1 MNENGTKRRDWVKN
15 AAIIFLSIMLILT
28 FFSNT
33 IMNYSLPE
41 VATQYVQSG
50 TITAK
55 IRGTGVIESGDPY
68 NIQINETRT
77 VESVNV
83 RAGDTVQ
90 KGDILF
96 VLADKESD
104 ELKAAEEALDTAVLN
119 FELQILNGSIS
130 SSAINN
136 VQSGNISSVSGY
148 QNKILAAEAEIEK
161 WEKEVA
167 DIELKI
173 SQLNALKGQLDVS
186 TPDTSAEERKAAEAQ
201 AAYDA
206 VAGPVNTARTNIAAW
221 EEEIV
226 KNNQIIK
233 DYQDGLVEPGSGVS
247 GGDVVQPVV
256 SEGEYQTAVHNNEV
270 LNQRIAEARLIT
282 ENQETLAEMN
292 RLAEE
297 LNKANT
303 ELNNK
308 KNSVSNSSA
317 SVSVQL
323 NNWNLELTDKN
334 KKLADAQAAKTQ
346 LLSDIAAELNLDSQK
361 EKIEEQRQ
369 EVERLRAEAIG
380 AVIEAPI
387 SGTISSIN
395 ITAGQDTVPG
405 TAIATMQPEGKGYTM
420 SFSVTNAQAQK
431 LSVGVQADLVN
442 AWRYDDVTV
451 VLSKIK
457 PDTADPSQKKLLT
470 FDVTGDVTAGQSLSV
485 SVGDR
490 SASYDTVVPNSA
502 IREDNNGKFVLIIE
516 TQSSPLGNRYRATR
530 VDVEVL
536 ASDDTQSA
544 VSGAL
549 ESYAYVI
556 TTSTKP
562 VEAGQL
568 VRLPD

>member
-1 MNENGTKRRDWVKN
+1 MNENGTKRREWVKN

-55 IRGTGVIESGDPY
+55 IRGTGTIESGDPY
-68 NIQINETRT
+68 NIQIKETRT

-83 RAGDTVQ
+83 RVGDAVQ
-90 KGDILF
+90 KGDVLF

-104 ELKAAEEALDTAVLN
+104 ELKAAEEALKAAQLN

-130 SSAINN
+130 NSAVSN

-186 TPDTSAEERKAAEAQ
+186 TPDTSAEERKVAEAQ
-201 AAYDA
+201 AALNAD
-206 VAGPVNTARTNIAAW
+206 PVKIAKDKIADWTAKKAEYEKIIYER
-221 EEEIV
+221 EVEKIV
-226 KNNQIIK
+226 VDWK
-233 DYQDGLVEPGSGVS
+233 PVS
-247 GGDVVQPVV
+247 GGDAKPVYSV
-256 SEGEYQTAVHNNEV
+256 SDEDYASAKANKATYEALIAAEEPITKDTTAVAAYDKR
-270 LNQRIAEARLIT
+270 Q
-282 ENQETLAEMN
+282 
-292 RLAEE
+292 EE

-308 KNSVSNSSA
+308 KNSVSDSST

-323 NNWNLELTDKN
+323 TNWNLELTDKN

-346 LLSDIAAELNLDSQK
+346 LLADIAAELNLDSQK
-361 EKIEEQRQ
+361 DKIAEQRE
-369 EVERLRAEAIG
+369 EVERLRAEATG

-387 SGTISSIN
+387 SGTISSISV
-395 ITAGQDTVPG
+395 TAGQDTAPG
-405 TAIATMQPEGKGYTM
+405 TPIATMQPEGKGYTM
-420 SFSVTNAQAQK
+420 SFSVTTAQAQK
-431 LSVGVQADLVN
+431 LSIGVQADLVN

-451 VLSKIK
+451 TLSKIK
-457 PDTADPSQKKLLT
+457 PDPSDPSQKKLLT

-490 SASYDTVVPNSA
+490 SATYDMIVPNSA
-502 IREDNNGKFVLIIE
+502 IREDNNGKFVLIIQ

-544 VSGAL
+544 INGAL
-549 ESYAYVI
+549 ESYSYVI